1 MDVVNSR
8 PLYNY
13 DKYNYVYNK
22 SIIYSSI
29 YSHLVGET
37 VARLEYMSTASRRCG
52 EFSARNSGQTRTHAN
67 GEQALRRLAN
77 ND

>member
-1 MDVVNSR
+1 MHT
-8 PLYNY
+8 LYDY

-29 YSHLVGET
+29 YSHLVRET
-37 VARLEYMSTASRRCG
+37 VARLEYRPPYMSTAGRRCG
-52 EFSARNSGQTRTHAN
+52 EFNVRNSGQTRPHVN